1 MPARAL
7 QRTTKPPAI
16 MKKLFAN
23 EVPQPPPDAELGVV
37 MCFQL
42 AARAFK
48 HKVAERPTAAKL
60 VPHAARSM
68 RDLVD

>member
-1 MPARAL
+1 
-7 QRTTKPPAI
+7 

-48 HKVAERPTAAKL
+48 HKVAERPMAAEL

-68 RDLVD
+68 RDLAD